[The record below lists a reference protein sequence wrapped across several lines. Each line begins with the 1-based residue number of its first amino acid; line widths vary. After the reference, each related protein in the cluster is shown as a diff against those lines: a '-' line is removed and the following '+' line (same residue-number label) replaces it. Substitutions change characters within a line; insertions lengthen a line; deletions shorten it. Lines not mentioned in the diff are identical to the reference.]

1 MLKYRIIHKE
11 IVCDGLDKN
20 DAHNVL
26 LQMQSQ
32 ESKIL
37 EVEEYKV
44 TRDDMNRQVKGLGRD
59 PDLYDKT
66 YKYT

>member
-20 DAHNVL
+20 DAHTVL

-37 EVEEYKV
+37 EIEEYKV
-44 TRDDMNRQVKGLGRD
+44 TRDDMNRKVKGLGRA
-59 PDLYDKT
+59 PDLYE
-66 YKYT
+66 

>member
-1 MLKYRIIHKE
+1 MNE
-11 IVCDGLDKN
+11 
-20 DAHNVL
+20 AHNVL

-59 PDLYDKT
+59 PDLYE
-66 YKYT
+66 

>member
-11 IVCDGLDKN
+11 IVCNGLDKN

-44 TRDDMNRQVKGLGRD
+44 TRDDMNRQVKG
-59 PDLYDKT
+59 
-66 YKYT
+66 

>member
-11 IVCDGLDKN
+11 VVCDGLDNN

-37 EVEEYKV
+37 EIEEYKV

-59 PDLYDKT
+59 PDLYD
-66 YKYT
+66 

>member
-11 IVCDGLDKN
+11 IVCDGLDTN

-37 EVEEYKV
+37 EIEEYKV

-59 PDLYDKT
+59 PDLYD
-66 YKYT
+66 

>member
-37 EVEEYKV
+37 ELEEYKV
-44 TRDDMNRQVKGLGRD
+44 IIDYMYRQVKGLGRD
-59 PDLYDKT
+59 PDLYD
-66 YKYT
+66 

>member
-1 MLKYRIIHKE
+1 MLKYRIIHIE
-11 IVCDGLDKN
+11 AVCDGLDKN

-32 ESKIL
+32 ESKTL
-37 EVEEYKV
+37 EIEEYKV

-59 PDLYDKT
+59 PDLYE
-66 YKYT
+66 

>member
-11 IVCDGLDKN
+11 VVCDGLDKN

-37 EVEEYKV
+37 EIEEYKV
-44 TRDDMNRQVKGLGRD
+44 TSCLLYTSPSPRD
-59 PDLYDKT
+59 
-66 YKYT
+66 

>member
-11 IVCDGLDKN
+11 IVCDGLYKN

-37 EVEEYKV
+37 EIEEYKV

-59 PDLYDKT
+59 PDLYD
-66 YKYT
+66 

>member
-20 DAHNVL
+20 DDHNVL

-59 PDLYDKT
+59 PDLYE
-66 YKYT
+66 

>member
-20 DAHNVL
+20 DAQNVL

-37 EVEEYKV
+37 EIEEYKV
-44 TRDDMNRQVKGLGRD
+44 TRDDMNRKVKGLGRD
-59 PDLYDKT
+59 PDLYE
-66 YKYT
+66 

>member
-20 DAHNVL
+20 DVHNVL

-59 PDLYDKT
+59 PDLYD
-66 YKYT
+66 

>member
-20 DAHNVL
+20 DALNVL
-26 LQMQSQ
+26 LQMLSQ

-37 EVEEYKV
+37 EIEEYKV

-59 PDLYDKT
+59 PDLYDQT

>member
-32 ESKIL
+32 ESKTL
-37 EVEEYKV
+37 EIEEYKV
-44 TRDDMNRQVKGLGRD
+44 TRDDMNRKVKGLGRD
-59 PDLYDKT
+59 PDLYD
-66 YKYT
+66 

>member
-11 IVCDGLDKN
+11 VVCDGLDKN
-20 DAHNVL
+20 DGHNVL

-37 EVEEYKV
+37 EIEEYKV
-44 TRDDMNRQVKGLGRD
+44 TRDDMNRKVKGLGRY
-59 PDLYDKT
+59 PDLYE
-66 YKYT
+66 

>member
-59 PDLYDKT
+59 PDLYDQT
-66 YKYT
+66 YK

>member
-26 LQMQSQ
+26 LQMQSL

-37 EVEEYKV
+37 VIDV
-44 TRDDMNRQVKGLGRD
+44 
-59 PDLYDKT
+59 
-66 YKYT
+66 